1 MFVNFRK
8 ILAKK
13 LFDKR
18 TKSKNQLDISKI
30 GSILILRDDNKIGDM
45 VITTILFR
53 EIKKQYPNI
62 KIHVL
67 CGKTNQI
74 IIKDNPYVDKI
85 FICNDNFFQ
94 NIFVYKQIRKEKID
108 LVIDFLLFR
117 PRPTQLLKLRIIN
130 SNFFLGLCKDG
141 YNIYDLS
148 LNVDY
153 NSKHISKIYCEI
165 LKTLNIQNINTK
177 YDIFLNNKYKDY
189 AKSVM
194 EQYKSTKKIFFNTH
208 SASSYKT
215 LSYNNVCKIIK
226 LLKKENFKVI
236 LNSRYNIKD
245 SDIIVL
251 KKDDFRYILAVIEE
265 TDIVLTVDTSIV
277 HVCNAFNKK
286 MVSIYLNDKY
296 KEEKLSSVWAPNY
309 NNAIQL
315 LSKTNDINSID
326 NLEIIKALK
335 SLM

>member
-1 MFVNFRK
+1 M
-8 ILAKK
+8 
-13 LFDKR
+13 
-18 TKSKNQLDISKI
+18 
-30 GSILILRDDNKIGDM
+30 
-45 VITTILFR
+45 
-53 EIKKQYPNI
+53 
-62 KIHVL
+62 
-67 CGKTNQI
+67 
-74 IIKDNPYVDKI
+74 
-85 FICNDNFFQ
+85 
-94 NIFVYKQIRKEKID
+94 
-108 LVIDFLLFR
+108 
-117 PRPTQLLKLRIIN
+117 
-130 SNFFLGLCKDG
+130 LGLCKDG
-141 YNIYDLS
+141 YNIYDVS

-153 NSKHISKIYCEI
+153 SSEHISRIYRKV
-165 LKTLNIQNINTK
+165 LNVLNIKDINIK
-177 YDIFLNNKYKDY
+177 YDIFLNKKYKDY
-189 AKSVM
+189 AKSIIK
-194 EQYKSTKKIFFNTH
+194 QYQSIKTIFFNTH

-215 LSYNNVCKIIK
+215 LSYNSVCKIIK
-226 LLKKENFKVI
+226 LLQKEKFKVI

-265 TDIVLTVDTSIV
+265 MDIVLTVDTSIV